1 MADSI
6 HVTLNPLASEAL
18 DYLTRTSGLSR
29 NKSICNL
36 LEAVGRERATAQVNA
51 MLSHALY
58 LLRAGKS
65 DEAEKKILEALEV
78 MK

>member
-29 NKSICNL
+29 NRAIGNL
-36 LEAVGRERATAQVNA
+36 LESIAQERTTAQVNA